1 MQGNVLIDLISV
13 IILLNM
19 LVYFYLNGQ
28 VAHVMA

>member
-28 VAHVMA
+28 VAHAMA